1 MGRGRASR
9 LAAGHWCCESRGPS
23 VIGAPTGTNCSWLVL
38 TRCLTRRG
46 QAARWWRRKAA
57 NRRDACAACGGREG
71 EWPGRNGAQARAVCA
86 RRERRCDAKHRCA
99 CARLLRW
106 CVRRYLVCYNPPAL
120 PTSGEQLRS
129 DDQVGYGWI
138 RLFCQGPAPDTPV

>member
-57 NRRDACAACGGREG
+57 NRRDACAAGRAWRRMAGPQWRAGSCGVRWLRE
-71 EWPGRNGAQARAVCA
+71 RNVRIDAPAEPDNEFSALNCENA
-86 RRERRCDAKHRCA
+86 RRFVCDLSDETNQKSQTRKLITRICA
-99 CARLLRW
+99 VW
-106 CVRRYLVCYNPPAL
+106 GSSY
-120 PTSGEQLRS
+120 
-129 DDQVGYGWI
+129 I
-138 RLFCQGPAPDTPV
+138 

>member
-46 QAARWWRRKAA
+46 QAAR
-57 NRRDACAACGGREG
+57 CGGEG
-71 EWPGRNGAQARAVCA
+71 RLRTGAMPAQRGAGVEANGRAAMA
-86 RRERRCDAKHRCA
+86 RRLVRCA
-99 CARLLRW
+99 LVAREN
-106 CVRRYLVCYNPPAL
+106 VRIDAPAEEDNEFSAL
-120 PTSGEQLRS
+120 KCGHAGLCG
-129 DDQVGYGWI
+129 VI
-138 RLFCQGPAPDTPV
+138 